1 MSKKAEDM
9 GQPGEVA
16 DRTPALGRIDRYL
29 LSLPERTVRSA
40 TAASAGLLR
49 ELGDVALPAAVRRT
63 SLYRNMVEGTLRFLI
78 ETVGEVEGAFPK
90 QGQLAPD
97 FALRR
102 AAGNGIEMAG
112 ILAFRASPVWVMA
125 ALADVSGAGRTLIRE
140 IAGSLKEEGLLDPD
154 TEFETVDHILTG
166 LEDASSRVA
175 DAVNTPPLDVA
186 GLRKEWNEIQTRV
199 RRIPPSRLPSAERLW
214 DGWRNL
220 RAEAAAQKCSVFQLS
235 SLMAVSAV
243 GSLPDGARWL
253 SRSAATAAKST
264 GAMFAGPLLDH
275 YRDTLGEIHRE
286 GVVRYWSRQFGP
298 YLRAAAAQFSP
309 KRRSLT
315 ERLLDRVQKGAGDR

>member
-1 MSKKAEDM
+1 MSTKAADM
-9 GQPGEVA
+9 DQPGENT
-16 DRTPALGRIDRYL
+16 DPTLPPGRLDRYL
-29 LSLPERTVRSA
+29 LSLPERTLRSA

-78 ETVGEVEGAFPK
+78 ETVGEVEGAFPEEGK
-90 QGQLAPD
+90 LGPE

-125 ALADVSGAGRTLIRE
+125 ALADISGAGRTLIRE
-140 IAGSLKEEGLLDPD
+140 IAGSLKEEGLLDPNA
-154 TEFETVDHILTG
+154 EFETVDHILTG
-166 LEDASSRVA
+166 LEDASGRIA

-186 GLRKEWNEIQTRV
+186 GLRREWNEIQKRV
-199 RRIPPSRLPSAERLW
+199 RRIPPSRLPTADRLW
-214 DGWRNL
+214 DGWRDL
-220 RAEAAAQKCSVFQLS
+220 RAEAAAQERSVFQLS
-235 SLMAVSAV
+235 SLMAVSAL

-286 GVVRYWSRQFGP
+286 GFVPYWSHQFRP
-298 YLRAAAAQFSP
+298 YLRAAAAQFSRG
-309 KRRSLT
+309 RRSLT
-315 ERLLDRVQKGAGDR
+315 ERLLDRVKTDEGGR

>member
-1 MSKKAEDM
+1 MAHS
-9 GQPGEVA
+9 PS
-16 DRTPALGRIDRYL
+16 RLNRYL

-49 ELGDVALPAAVRRT
+49 ELSGVALPDALRRT

-78 ETVGEVEGAFPK
+78 ETVGEVEGVFPEDGK
-90 QGQLAPD
+90 LGPE

-125 ALADVSGAGRTLIRE
+125 ALADVSGAGRQLIQE

-166 LEDASSRVA
+166 LEDASGRVA

-186 GLRKEWNEIQTRV
+186 GLRKEWHEIQRRV
-199 RRIPPSRLPSAERLW
+199 RKIPPSRLPTAERLW
-214 DGWRNL
+214 DGWRDL
-220 RAEAAAQKCSVFQLS
+220 RAEAAAQERSVFQLS
-235 SLMAVSAV
+235 SLMAVSAL
-243 GSLPDGARWL
+243 GSLPESARWL

-264 GAMFAGPLLDH
+264 GQMFAGPLLDH

-286 GVVRYWSRQFGP
+286 GFIPYWSRQFGP

-309 KRRSLT
+309 GRRSLT
-315 ERLLDRVQKGAGDR
+315 ERLLDRRTR

>member
-1 MSKKAEDM
+1 M
-9 GQPGEVA
+9 
-16 DRTPALGRIDRYL
+16 
-29 LSLPERTVRSA
+29 RSA

-78 ETVGEVEGAFPK
+78 EA
-90 QGQLAPD
+90 
-97 FALRR
+97 
-102 AAGNGIEMAG
+102 
-112 ILAFRASPVWVMA
+112 
-125 ALADVSGAGRTLIRE
+125 
-140 IAGSLKEEGLLDPD
+140 
-154 TEFETVDHILTG
+154 VDHILTG
-166 LEDASSRVA
+166 LEDASGRVA

-186 GLRKEWNEIQTRV
+186 GLRKEWNEIQKRV
-199 RRIPPSRLPSAERLW
+199 RRIPPSRLPTAERLW
-214 DGWRNL
+214 AGWRDL
-220 RAEAAAQKCSVFQLS
+220 RAEAAAQKRSVFQLS
-235 SLMAVSAV
+235 SLMAVSAL

-264 GAMFAGPLLDH
+264 GAMFASPLLDH

-309 KRRSLT
+309 GRRSLT
-315 ERLLDRVQKGAGDR
+315 ERLLDRGAARCGGLADSPAGLRDDPGLCHIWYSFTGSGMDGRNAEPCGRQGTGGPAGRYACPLCLAQCESSVWPEKERRS